1 MLDKRYGPGMRTAT
15 ARAVAVALT
24 VNEDELAL
32 QTQLYY
38 LMVCLLSGP
47 ALRELKTMA
56 TGNGL
61 EAWRKLSQK
70 YEPKT
75 RNRQLAFLD
84 SC

>member
-1 MLDKRYGPGMRTAT
+1 MLDKRYGPGMRTA
-15 ARAVAVALT
+15 AASAVAVALT

-47 ALRELKTMA
+47 VLRELTTVA
-56 TGNGL
+56 TGSGL

-75 RNRQLAFLD
+75 RNRQLELHD
-84 SC
+84 S